1 MRDTIFIGHA
11 NPEDNEFTI
20 WLYSKLEL
28 EGYKAWCD
36 LQNLYGG
43 ERDFWDE
50 IQTIIQNNT
59 CKYLLVFSNSTFN
72 KEGVKDEF
80 EFARAIARNSD
91 LKDFVIPLR
100 IEDVPYIERI
110 GINRYNVINFT
121 DSWLTGL
128 IKLLKKLSHE
138 GIPKSTSETP
148 SVSDWLLNIHP
159 SEEKQIIN
167 RKEIYYSN
175 WWPINKL
182 PHRMYLFQY
191 SREEQAQII
200 IEEDTSYP
208 VVKHGNYLVSFEQN
222 ITHISKKY
230 GNIEVNPIDIKNV
243 LTKDLLKGYDSDE
256 FPTLLDSQNLLK
268 RLLKKA
274 FKNLMYDKRLWK
286 KEMAHGHCFYYPKGV
301 IDKNKVTIKYHNRY
315 KTKNL
320 IGSYHD
326 EFWHFGVS
334 AAVRLEP
341 FVCYSLKSHL
351 VFSDKGYKAW
361 DSDARLHSA
370 RRAKGKRWFNEEWR
384 DQLMAFIHSLVR
396 DEKDGISIKLSDDF
410 YLRMPLLTKQFYS
423 DVGYMEPRTPD
434 RLDKLHEDDEELFIF
449 DEPDTDADEEIISSN
464 DAIYE

>member
-1 MRDTIFIGHA
+1 
-11 NPEDNEFTI
+11 
-20 WLYSKLEL
+20 
-28 EGYKAWCD
+28 
-36 LQNLYGG
+36 
-43 ERDFWDE
+43 
-50 IQTIIQNNT
+50 
-59 CKYLLVFSNSTFN
+59 
-72 KEGVKDEF
+72 
-80 EFARAIARNSD
+80 
-91 LKDFVIPLR
+91 
-100 IEDVPYIERI
+100 
-110 GINRYNVINFT
+110 
-121 DSWLTGL
+121 
-128 IKLLKKLSHE
+128 
-138 GIPKSTSETP
+138 
-148 SVSDWLLNIHP
+148 
-159 SEEKQIIN
+159 
-167 RKEIYYSN
+167 
-175 WWPINKL
+175 
-182 PHRMYLFQY
+182 
-191 SREEQAQII
+191 
-200 IEEDTSYP
+200 
-208 VVKHGNYLVSFEQN
+208 LVSFDQN
-222 ITHISKKY
+222 ITHISEKH

-243 LTKDLLKGYDSDE
+243 LTKDILKGYDSDE

-423 DVGYMEPRTPD
+423 DVGYMEPKTPD